1 MRVLLDTH
9 VLLWSLAQ
17 PAKLSPKARRLLE
30 SEEQDLLFSAASVWE
45 IAIKRQI
52 GRLAFSVSPAEIVE
66 AARDTGF
73 RELPVRAAHAV
84 ALDRLP
90 LRHRDPFDRL
100 LIAQAVAEGA
110 GFLTADRALRQY
122 SDLVDFVE

>member
-9 VLLWSLAQ
+9 VLLLSLAQ

-30 SEEQDLLFSAASVWE
+30 SEAQDLLFSAASVWE